1 MYHKLIINKN
11 NMNTTY
17 EKVSETEIK
26 IITNTPKEEII
37 SLSDI
42 KRDLQNAQDGMVNLL
57 KKHQDEINELNS
69 YIAKLESTISEA
81 VKLDVKEKK

>member
-1 MYHKLIINKN
+1 
-11 NMNTTY
+11 MNTTY